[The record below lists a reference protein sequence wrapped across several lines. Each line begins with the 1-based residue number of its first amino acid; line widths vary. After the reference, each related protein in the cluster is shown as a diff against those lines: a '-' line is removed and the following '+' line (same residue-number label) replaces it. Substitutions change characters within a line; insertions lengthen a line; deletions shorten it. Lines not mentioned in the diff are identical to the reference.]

1 MRAINLLFLILA
13 LALLVFGILGAGI
26 SVYDTY
32 ASVGFTAMI
41 STRSVE
47 MILLGL
53 VIGTVSSS
61 KGRTND

>member
-1 MRAINLLFLILA
+1 MRAVNLLFLILA

-53 VIGTVSSS
+53 VIGIVSSN